1 MFSIF
6 PCVCWLS
13 VCLLWRN
20 VFLCLLI
27 YLFILN
33 CKSCLYIFW
42 RFILFTLLHLQI
54 FSPSLRFVFSSYDF
68 LGYAKVLFVYLFVC
82 LIGSI
87 CLFLFSSVW
96 EVDQKWSC
104 WGLCQRVSVCLCF
117 PLKRFIVSGLTFMS
131 LIHYESVFVFGIR
144 KCSNS
149 ILLPVAVQFS
159 QCHVLK
165 RLSFLHCIVL
175 PPLL

>member
-6 PCVCWLS
+6 PCVCWPS

-27 YLFILN
+27 YLFILS
-33 CKSCLYIFW
+33 CESCLYILEIHPFYIASFANIFSQFEVCL
-42 RFILFTLLHLQI
+42 FILS
-54 FSPSLRFVFSSYDF
+54 FSWLCKGFCV
-68 LGYAKVLFVYLFVC
+68 FVC
-82 LIGSI
+82 LFSWVQLFFFIFFSLGGGSKMI
-87 CLFLFSSVW
+87 LLRFMS
-96 EVDQKWSC
+96 K
-104 WGLCQRVSVCLCF
+104 SVCLCF
-117 PLKRFIVSGLTFMS
+117 PLKRSIVSGLTFMS
-131 LIHYESVFVFGIR
+131 LIHYEFVFVFGVR